1 MTMSQNSHMFWSTS
15 APMLDSSN
23 QQAADTL
30 ILNQAQSLIKKSLR
44 MIAKSKLNNNYQILD
59 NSKLVL
65 NYFFLSYFLI
75 AQSVGQGT
83 VAPTHYTILV
93 NSTGLSTD
101 RIQILTYKMCHL
113 YFNWSGTVRIPAVSQ
128 YAKKLAFLTGQ
139 SLHKPVHEDLRNTL
153 YFL

>member
-1 MTMSQNSHMFWSTS
+1 MIVKSEFKTFYHFK
-15 APMLDSSN
+15 
-23 QQAADTL
+23 TL
-30 ILNQAQSLIKKSLR
+30 TNI
-44 MIAKSKLNNNYQILD
+44 
-59 NSKLVL
+59 
-65 NYFFLSYFLI
+65 FFPSFFLI

-101 RIQILTYKMCHL
+101 RLQLLTFKMCHL
-113 YFNWSGTVRIPAVSQ
+113 YFNWGGTVRIPAVSQ

-139 SLHKPVHEDLRNTL
+139 SLQKPVHENLRNTL